1 MLDHLTSFPSSKE
14 MISQRNIEPSNTPF
28 GLGTSSLSS
37 DTLRT
42 SRIVYKSLYYPNLM
56 KKNRKMSTCDQLDLE
71 ILGYQPIVYAQK
83 YLQTLPSQ
91 AKHGHDTKSV
101 PAPAGY
107 CP

>member
-1 MLDHLTSFPSSKE
+1 
-14 MISQRNIEPSNTPF
+14 
-28 GLGTSSLSS
+28 
-37 DTLRT
+37 
-42 SRIVYKSLYYPNLM
+42 M